1 MLYFVQVLKIV
12 LYIVMGG
19 LALFA
24 LYAIG
29 KYLFRAILKLPS
41 HRQDEF
47 LRIFLILLGALILL
61 SLITFNKSDIAKL
74 SLDIPIGFDVPDLE
88 RPSLAIANRAGI
100 VGVIVSFWLFTVFG
114 ISAYLIPVL
123 LFAWGIAK
131 VSYRRALFLKTWFV
145 IGVMVLISLLASLP
159 ILGLEKLYVGLIGEH
174 LRSFL
179 AKYVSDLGTYLVIFV
194 FFIALLFS
202 LESFRRLIFRP
213 RRVEKKAPEP
223 FTYTQTASTPRTVS
237 PVRPTKKERLPIRER
252 PLITQKPPIEDVYL
266 TLIREPPAFKGEPEE
281 NRAQILERRFEEFGV
296 TGKVVDVSRG
306 PVVTR
311 YEYKP
316 DPGIKLSKIAGLSD
330 DLALSM
336 KSERVRIVAPI
347 PGKSTIGIEVPNR
360 KRQDVYLKEI
370 ITSSSFA
377 SSTSKLTVALGKDIA
392 GNPIAADITSFPHLL
407 ISGATGSGKSVCINA
422 IIASILY
429 RALPTDVRFVMIDP
443 KGIELPVYNGI
454 PHLTRPTITRAKE
467 ALQTL
472 KYVTEWMEI
481 RYREFARAGVR
492 DIEGYN
498 IKGNKKPYIVMIID
512 ELADLMLTA
521 PRDIEE
527 SLTRLAQMSRAV
539 GIHLILATQRP
550 SVDVITGLIK
560 ANFPARIAFQV
571 ASKTDSRTILDM
583 NGAEKLLGR
592 GDMLFIPPGK
602 GSPERLHGAYISTKE
617 SRKIADLWAERH
629 LSEILI
635 GEVDKPEELAQMI
648 VEADLIDPIIF
659 KESLPGSKERI
670 SNFMYRLEDMDL
682 GTSKQKL
689 AEILWELDYHP
700 PLDEEISTHFAEQK
714 LTLREVTELDEL
726 FNEAKTLVIR
736 HQVASVSLLQRHFK
750 IGYARAGRIIDQLE
764 HAGIVGPYVGSKSRE
779 VLIPREGEK

>member
-1 MLYFVQVLKIV
+1 MLYFIQVLKIV
-12 LYIVMGG
+12 LYFVMGG

-24 LYAIG
+24 LYTIG

-41 HRQDEF
+41 HKQDVL
-47 LRIFLILLGALILL
+47 LRIFLILLGTLILV
-61 SLITFNKSDIAKL
+61 SLITFNKSDIAEL
-74 SLDIPIGFDVPDLE
+74 SLHIPISFDIPDWE
-88 RPSLAIANRAGI
+88 KPSLDVANRAGI
-100 VGVIVSFWLFTVFG
+100 VGVIVSFWLFRVFG
-114 ISAYLIPVL
+114 IAAYLIPVL
-123 LFAWGIAK
+123 LFAWGIARI
-131 VSYRRALFLKTWFV
+131 SYRKALFLKTWFV
-145 IGVMVLISLLASLP
+145 IGIMVFISLLASLP
-159 ILGLEKLYVGLIGEH
+159 FLGLDKLYVGLIGEH

-179 AKYVSDLGTYLVIFV
+179 TKYVGDIGTYLIALA

-202 LESFRRLIFRP
+202 LESFRKLIFRP
-213 RRVEKKAPEP
+213 RSVEKKTPKP
-223 FTYTQTASTPRTVS
+223 ITYTQTAPAPKTVK
-237 PVRPTKKERLPIRER
+237 PTKKERLPI
-252 PLITQKPPIEDVYL
+252 TQIPKGPPIEDIYL
-266 TLIREPPAFKGEPEE
+266 TLIREPPAFKEEPEE
-281 NRAQILERRFEEFGV
+281 NRAQILEKRFEEFDV
-296 TGKVVDVSRG
+296 TGKVVDISRG

-316 DPGIKLSKIAGLSD
+316 DPGIKLSKIASLSD

-370 ITSSSFA
+370 ITSPSFI

-392 GNPIAADITSFPHLL
+392 GNPVAADITGFPHLL

-429 RALPTDVRFVMIDP
+429 RALPSDVRFVMIDP

-454 PHLTRPTITRAKE
+454 PHLTRPTITNAKE
-467 ALQTL
+467 ALQIL

-498 IKGNKKPYIVMIID
+498 LRGNKKPYIVIIVD

-521 PRDIEE
+521 PREIEE
-527 SLTRLAQMSRAV
+527 NLTRLAQMSRAV

-617 SRKIADLWAERH
+617 ARKIADLWAKRH
-629 LSEILI
+629 LSEILS
-635 GEVDKPEELAQMI
+635 GEVDEPEKLAEKI
-648 VEADLIDPIIF
+648 VAADLIDSIVF
-659 KESLPGSKERI
+659 KERLPGSKERI
-670 SNFMYRLEDMDL
+670 SNFMDRLENIDL
-682 GTSKQKL
+682 GVSKQKL
-689 AEILWELDYHP
+689 AEILWELEYYP
-700 PLDEEISTHFAEQK
+700 PLDEEISSVFTERK
-714 LTLREVTELDEL
+714 LAIKETTELDEL
-726 FNEAKTLVIR
+726 FDEAKALVIR

-764 HAGIVGPYVGSKSRE
+764 HVGIIGPYAGSKSRE

>member
-1 MLYFVQVLKIV
+1 MLYFVQILKIV

-24 LYAIG
+24 LYTIG
-29 KYLFRAILKLPS
+29 RYLLRAILKLPS
-41 HRQDEF
+41 HRQDEL
-47 LRIFLILLGALILL
+47 LRILLILLGALILV
-61 SLITFNKSDIAKL
+61 SLITFDKSDITQL
-74 SLDIPIGFDVPDLE
+74 SLNVPISFHISNWEKSSPDVVN
-88 RPSLAIANRAGI
+88 STGI
-100 VGVIVSFWLFTVFG
+100 VGAIVSFYLFYVFG

-123 LFAWGIAK
+123 LFAWGIARI
-131 VSYRRALFLKTWFV
+131 SYRRILFLKTWFV
-145 IGVMVLISLLASLP
+145 IGIMVFISLLASLP
-159 ILGLEKLYVGLIGEH
+159 LLGLDKLYVGLIGEQ
-174 LRSFL
+174 LRLFFT
-179 AKYVSDLGTYLVIFV
+179 KYVGDIGTYLIVLA

-202 LESFRRLIFRP
+202 LESFRKLIFRP
-213 RRVEKKAPEP
+213 QYVEKRTPKPTPYTKTAAAPK
-223 FTYTQTASTPRTVS
+223 TIR
-237 PVRPTKKERLPIRER
+237 PVRLTKKVKSP
-252 PLITQKPPIEDVYL
+252 ITQIPKSPPIEDIYL
-266 TLIREPPAFKGEPEE
+266 TLIREPPAFKEEPEE
-281 NRAQILERRFEEFGV
+281 NRAQILEKRFEEFGV
-296 TGKVVDVSRG
+296 TGKVVDISKG

-316 DPGIKLSKIAGLSD
+316 DPGIKLSKIASLSD

-336 KSERVRIVAPI
+336 KSDRVRIVAPI

-370 ITSSSFA
+370 ITSPSFI

-392 GNPIAADITSFPHLL
+392 GNPVVANITGFPHLL

-422 IIASILY
+422 MIASILY

-443 KGIELPVYNGI
+443 KGIELPIYNGV
-454 PHLTRPTITRAKE
+454 PHLVRPTITNAKE
-467 ALQTL
+467 ALQIL
-472 KYVTEWMEI
+472 KDVTEWMEI
-481 RYREFARAGVR
+481 RYREFARTGVR

-498 IKGNKKPYIVMIID
+498 MRDNKKPYIVIIID

-527 SLTRLAQMSRAV
+527 NLTRLAQMSRAV

-629 LSEILI
+629 LSEILRDK
-635 GEVDKPEELAQMI
+635 VDKPEKLAKKI

-659 KESLPGSKERI
+659 KERLPGGKERI
-670 SNFMYRLEDMDL
+670 SNFMDRLEDIDL
-682 GTSKQKL
+682 GISKQKL
-689 AEILWELDYHP
+689 AEILGELDYYP
-700 PLDEEISTHFAEQK
+700 PLDEEISSHFGERK
-714 LTLREVTELDEL
+714 LAIKGTTELDEL
-726 FNEAKTLVIR
+726 FDEAKALVIR

-764 HAGIVGPYVGSKSRE
+764 RAGIIGPYVGSKSRE
-779 VLIPREGEK
+779 VLIPREGKK